1 MNFEFSSA
9 YPGDQASLDIFK
21 DKWFSSMPAESGLAA
36 GNLDHFND
44 ARVPW
49 ADGILKLK
57 GKRILE
63 LGPFEAYNTYQ
74 FEKAGAVH
82 VTAIESSVENF
93 LKCLVVKNVFDLN
106 AKFLHGDFEI
116 YEPDVLYDIVWASG
130 VLYHLVKP
138 VEFLQRMLPWS
149 NNVFLWTQYYDAS
162 VLGPTHGGS
171 ANFNPANDKVVRFRD
186 RDIRLH
192 WRSYMEQTNATNF
205 SGGSEQYSY
214 WMELDDIKYVFSE
227 MGFGNITMGIDN
239 PNHPPGPACFF
250 VAQR

>member
-9 YPGDQASLDIFK
+9 YPSEQASLDVFK
-21 DKWFSSMPAESGLAA
+21 DKWASSMPAESGLAA

-44 ARVPW
+44 ERVTW
-49 ADGILKLK
+49 ADQILKLK
-57 GKRILE
+57 NKRILE

-74 FEKAGAVH
+74 FEKLGAVH

-93 LKCLVVKNVFDLN
+93 LKCLVIKNAFNLN

-116 YEPDVLYDIVWASG
+116 YEPDVVFDVVWASG
-130 VLYHLVKP
+130 VLYHLVRP
-138 VEFLQRMLPWS
+138 IEFLERVLAWS
-149 NNVFLWTQYYDAS
+149 NSVFLWTQYYDAS
-162 VLGPTHGGS
+162 ILTPSHGGS
-171 ANFNPANDKVVRFRD
+171 ANFSSANDKVVRFRG
-186 RDIRLH
+186 REIRLH
-192 WRSYMEQTNATNF
+192 WRSYMEHANVTNF

-227 MGFGNITMGIDN
+227 LGFKTITMGINN
-239 PNHPPGPACFF
+239 PHHPPGPACFF

>member
-1 MNFEFSSA
+1 MNFEFSHA
-9 YPGDQASLDIFK
+9 YPTDQASLDIFK
-21 DKWFSSMPAESGLAA
+21 DKWASSMPAESGLV
-36 GNLDHFND
+36 GGTLDHFND

-49 ADGILKLK
+49 ADSILKLR

-63 LGPFEAYNTYQ
+63 LGPYEAYNTYQ

-82 VTAIESSVENF
+82 VTAIESSIENF
-93 LKCLVVKNVFDLN
+93 LKCLVIKNIFDLN

-116 YEPDVLYDIVWASG
+116 YEPDVLFDIVWASG

-138 VEFLQRMLPWS
+138 VEFLERIAPWS
-149 NNVFLWTQYYDAS
+149 NNVFLWTQYFDAS
-162 VLGPTHGGS
+162 ILGPSHGGS
-171 ANFNPANDKVVRFRD
+171 GNFNAANDKVVTFRG

-192 WRSYMEQTNATNF
+192 WRSYMENADATNF

-214 WMELDDIKYVFSE
+214 WLELDDIMLIFRE
-227 MGFGNITMGIDN
+227 MGFASITMGINN
-239 PNHPPGPACFF
+239 PHHPPGPACFF